1 MPPSSLDNGPRPLPP
16 RGCQAPGDL
25 RYPHRRSPPFL
36 HRSSSGPAPSTV
48 LGTQRRSGW
57 LAPML
62 DAMQRAGTPTGPPLI
77 VTRDPALTEQ
87 LLRLCAAAAV
97 TPEVVSEAR
106 DARRGW
112 ARAACA
118 LVGDDLAGDVAA
130 IGLPKRSEVVLVAAG
145 PDSAATWQRGVAL
158 HADHVAMLPDAEGW
172 LVDRLSDCLEASEA
186 ACLTVGIIGGC
197 GGAGAST
204 LAAALAT
211 VASRRRVRTMLV
223 DADALSGGVELV
235 LGCEDVEGLRWPQV
249 ASTHGRVSAAALRA
263 ALPTLGDLA
272 VLSWD
277 RGGEASLDA
286 TTMLSILSAGRRG
299 FDLVVVDLPR
309 RPDDAASA
317 ALTSCDVLLVVTTS
331 GVRATAGAGRL
342 LALLRTQCADIRL
355 VVRSRAGAD
364 LGAETLSQMLHV
376 PLLATIPTK
385 RAVERSI
392 EEGLGPPSRG
402 QLHERCVSMLEQIG
416 VGAAPR

>member
-1 MPPSSLDNGPRPLPP
+1 
-16 RGCQAPGDL
+16 
-25 RYPHRRSPPFL
+25 
-36 HRSSSGPAPSTV
+36 
-48 LGTQRRSGW
+48 
-57 LAPML
+57 ML
-62 DAMQRAGTPTGPPLI
+62 DAMQRAGTATGPPLI

-97 TPEVVSEAR
+97 TPEVVNAAR

-112 ARAACA
+112 VQAACVV
-118 LVGDDLAGDVAA
+118 VGDDIAGDVAA
-130 IGLPKRSEVVLVAAG
+130 IGLPKRSEVVLVATG
-145 PDSAATWQRGVAL
+145 PDSAGTWQRGVAL

-186 ACLTVGIIGGC
+186 ACLTVGVIGAC

-211 VASRRRVRTMLV
+211 VAARRRRVPTLLV

-263 ALPTLGDLA
+263 ALPKLGELA

-277 RGGEASLDA
+277 RSSDARVDA

-317 ALTSCDVLLVVTTS
+317 ALTSCDVLLLVTMS

-342 LALLRTQCADIRL
+342 LTPLRTQCADIRL
-355 VVRSRAGAD
+355 VVRSRSRAD
-364 LGAETLSQMLHV
+364 LGAETLSQTLHA
-376 PLLATIPTK
+376 PLLATIPTE

-402 QLHERCVSMLEQIG
+402 HLHERCVSMLEQIG
-416 VGAAPR
+416 VGVTLR